1 MTDAQILVVEEEM
14 RRRYEFIVNT
24 SQEFMTLVGRDHTY
38 EAVNESYCR
47 AHNKTRAEIVGRAV
61 AEVWGEERY
70 DAQIK
75 EYLDECLAGNEV
87 HYQGWFEFAALGL
100 RYFDVAYYPYYGDD
114 EGTVS
119 HAVVIS
125 RDITERER
133 VEEQLRLQKEYLAAL
148 HETTLGLIS
157 RFDLSDL
164 LETLVMRAGQ
174 LAGTSHGFI
183 YLVEP
188 FGVYTEPSR
197 GAQDRPFDPSAG
209 LRASSAQDR
218 SFDPAQ
224 DRPWE
229 AEIECKAGVGFF
241 SQLSGFRLKPG
252 EGLAGKVWQT
262 GQMLVIDD
270 YDAWPGR
277 LPSAA
282 YNVIRAA
289 VGLPLKFGSQVVGA
303 IGIAYGAESGRTFGN
318 EELELLN
325 RFAELA
331 SVALDNARLFEAA
344 QANQARLANL
354 YEASQLLASA
364 STLESVMQAT
374 LVMAPYI
381 GAQHGD
387 LILLDMGGQPL
398 LYSTVPGRM
407 QFTPEQAQAFARQVI
422 TSRVER
428 WVLEHRQSVL
438 ILDTA
443 EDPRWPALPGHT
455 VQEPVRSAISV
466 PLFDRHGE
474 MMGTLTYTHMQP
486 RVFGPE
492 ERRLAEALAD
502 QVAIVL
508 ENVRLYEI
516 AQRRAEE
523 AETLRHAG
531 AVVAAALQK
540 DKAIEHILRELARVV
555 PYDSASVQ
563 LLREGYLEIVGRRGW
578 PDPESVQVL
587 SFPVPGDN
595 PNSVVIQQRRP
606 YILADAPEAYAVFR
620 EDPRSHVRSW
630 LGVPLIVRERVV
642 GMLAVDS
649 MQPDYF
655 TPNHARLV
663 AAFADQVAIAIENTR
678 LYQEAQ
684 REKQYFESL
693 VLNSPV
699 AIVVTD
705 LDYNVI
711 SWNPAAEELFGYT
724 QAETVGRRVDDFIST
739 TEAIRA
745 EAVAYSQHAVAGD
758 IVRAI
763 TRRSRRDGTL
773 VDVELF
779 AVPVIVDG
787 ERVGA
792 LAIYHDITDLQ
803 RARQEAEAANQAKS
817 AFLATMSHE
826 IRTPMNA
833 VIGMTSLLLDTD
845 LTAEQH
851 EFAETIRISGDALLT
866 IINDI
871 LDFSKIE
878 AGRMELENQPFNLR
892 DCLEGALDLLAPKAA
907 EKVLNLAYYFVDEQ
921 TPAAIIG
928 DVTRLR
934 QILVNLLGNAV
945 KFTER
950 GEVVLSV
957 SARRIGED
965 GVGGEDRETLSPPRY
980 ELHFAVR
987 DTGIGIPPDRMDRL
1001 FRSFSQVDASMARR
1015 YGGTGLGLAISKRLS
1030 ELMGGTMW
1038 VESEV
1043 GKGSTFHF
1051 TIQAEATPAP
1061 VRAYLQG
1068 LQPDLSGKRLLI
1080 VDDNATN
1087 RLILTLQ
1094 AQSWGMLPR
1103 STASPAE
1110 ALEWIRQGDPSTDPS
1125 LRSGLRLRTGPSTL
1139 RQGSGQAPLRTGPSN
1154 PRQARDDAGSGQA
1167 LRPFGRAQGKLR
1179 SGQAPFDVVIL
1190 DMQMPEMDGL
1200 TLAAEIRRERDSGVL
1215 PLVMLTSL
1223 GQREADVEGVEFAA
1237 FLTKPIK
1244 ASQLY
1249 NVLVGIF
1256 AEEARPVYWQ
1266 DVAAKPQFD
1275 LEMGKRLPLRILL
1288 AEDNAVNQ
1296 KLALR
1301 LLERLGYRA
1310 DVAGNGLEVLEAL
1323 WRQTYDVVLMDVQMP
1338 EMDGLEATR
1347 AICREWPPWHRP
1359 CIIAMTANVMK
1370 EDREEC
1376 LAAGMDDYMGKPIQ
1390 VGELVEALSKCQPLG
1405 EPAELP
1411 SDSAPTTE
1419 PTPTDVRPFDGAHV
1433 RLPDDILDPAAI
1445 ENLQELAVG
1454 DAAFLAELMDTFLA
1468 DAPQL
1473 LADMRQAVE
1482 RGDAARLRLAAHSL
1496 KSNSAD
1502 FGAMTLSNLCR
1513 ELEGLGRAG
1522 KLDGAAE
1529 KVTQAEAEYERV
1541 KAVLEAARSG
1551 YARPS

>member
-1 MTDAQILVVEEEM
+1 MRKGAKTMTNAQVLVVEEEEM

-24 SQEFMTLVGRDHTY
+24 SQEFMTLVGKDYTY

-47 AHNKTRAEIVGRAV
+47 AHDKTFAEIVGRTV

-70 DAQIK
+70 CAQIK
-75 EYLDECLAGNEV
+75 ECLDKCLAGNEV
-87 HYQGWFEFAALGL
+87 HYQDWFEFAALGL
-100 RYFDVAYYPYYGDD
+100 RYFDVAYYPYYSD

-119 HAVVIS
+119 HAVVVS
-125 RDITERER
+125 RDITERKK
-133 VEEQLRLQKEYLAAL
+133 VEEQLRRQKEYLTAL

-157 RFDLSDL
+157 RFDLNDL
-164 LETLVMRAGQ
+164 LETLIMQARQ
-174 LAGTSHGFI
+174 LAETPHGFI

-188 FGVYTEPSR
+188 FGSAPLDSAR
-197 GAQDRPFDPSAG
+197 DRQDRPG
-209 LRASSAQDR
+209 
-218 SFDPAQ
+218 
-224 DRPWE
+224 E
-229 AEIECKAGVGFF
+229 AEIECKVGMGFF
-241 SQLSGFRLKPG
+241 SQSVGFRLRPG

-262 GQMLVIDD
+262 GQPLVIDD

-277 LPSAA
+277 LPGSA
-282 YNVIRAA
+282 YNVIRAV
-289 VGLPLKFGSQVVGA
+289 VGLPLKSGSQVVGA
-303 IGIAYGAESGRTFGN
+303 IGLAYGAESGRTFGN
-318 EELELLN
+318 EEVELSS

-331 SVALDNARLFEAA
+331 SIALDNARLFEAA

-354 YEASQLLASA
+354 YEASQLLANA
-364 STLESVMQAT
+364 HTIESVVQAI
-374 LVMAPYI
+374 LVMASYI
-381 GAQHGD
+381 GAQYGD
-387 LILLDMGGQPL
+387 LILLDMGGQPV

-407 QFTPEQAQAFARQVI
+407 QLTPEQAQALVRQAI
-422 TSRVER
+422 TSRVEG
-428 WVLEHRQSVL
+428 WVLEHRQSAL

-443 EDPRWPALPGHT
+443 EDPRWPATPGHEI
-455 VQEPVRSAISV
+455 QEPVRSAVSV

-474 MMGTLTYTHMQP
+474 MMGTLTYMHRQP
-486 RVFGPE
+486 RAFGPE
-492 ERRLAEALAD
+492 ERRLAEVLAD
-502 QVAIVL
+502 QVAVAL
-508 ENVRLYEI
+508 ENARLYEI

-523 AETLRHAG
+523 AETLRQAG
-531 AVVAAALQK
+531 AVVAATLRQ

-563 LLREGYLEIVGRRGW
+563 LLRESYLEIVGRRGW
-578 PDPESVQVL
+578 SDPGAVQGL
-587 SFPVPGDN
+587 RFAVPGDN

-606 YILADAPEAYAVFR
+606 YILADAPGAYGIFR
-620 EDPRSHVRSW
+620 EDPHSHVRSW
-630 LGVPLIVRERVV
+630 LGVPLIVRDRVI

-649 MQPDYF
+649 MEPDYF

-663 AAFADQVAIAIENTR
+663 AAFADQVAIAIENAR

-684 REKQYFESL
+684 REKQY
-693 VLNSPV
+693 
-699 AIVVTD
+699 
-705 LDYNVI
+705 
-711 SWNPAAEELFGYT
+711 
-724 QAETVGRRVDDFIST
+724 
-739 TEAIRA
+739 
-745 EAVAYSQHAVAGD
+745 
-758 IVRAI
+758 
-763 TRRSRRDGTL
+763 
-773 VDVELF
+773 
-779 AVPVIVDG
+779 
-787 ERVGA
+787 
-792 LAIYHDITDLQ
+792 
-803 RARQEAEAANQAKS
+803 AEAANQAKS

-833 VIGMTSLLLDTD
+833 VIGMTSLLLDTE
-845 LTAEQH
+845 LTAEQQ
-851 EFAETIRISGDALLT
+851 EFAGTIRISGDALLT

-878 AGRMELENQPFNLR
+878 AGKMELENQPFNLR

-907 EKVLNLAYYFVDEQ
+907 ERDLNLAYYFVDEQ

-965 GVGGEDRETLSPPRY
+965 GETSASPCY
-980 ELHFAVR
+980 ELHFAIR

-1001 FRSFSQVDASMARR
+1001 FQSFSQVDASTTRR
-1015 YGGTGLGLAISKRLS
+1015 YGGTGLGLAISRRLS

-1038 VESEV
+1038 VESRV

-1051 TIQAEATPAP
+1051 TIQAEAALAP

-1068 LQPDLSGKRLLI
+1068 PQPDLSGKRLLI

-1094 AQSWGMLPR
+1094 AQSWGMFPR
-1103 STASPAE
+1103 STASPVE
-1110 ALEWIRQGDPSTDPS
+1110 ALEWIRQGD
-1125 LRSGLRLRTGPSTL
+1125 
-1139 RQGSGQAPLRTGPSN
+1139 A
-1154 PRQARDDAGSGQA
+1154 
-1167 LRPFGRAQGKLR
+1167 
-1179 SGQAPFDVVIL
+1179 FDVAVL

-1200 TLAAEIRRERDSGVL
+1200 MLAAEIRRERDAGVL
-1215 PLVMLTSL
+1215 PLVMLVSL
-1223 GQREADVEGVEFAA
+1223 GQREADVEGIAFAA

-1256 AEEARPVYWQ
+1256 AEEAQPVYRQ
-1266 DVAAKPQFD
+1266 EVAAKPQFD
-1275 LEMGKRLPLRILL
+1275 PQMGKRLPLRILL

-1301 LLERLGYRA
+1301 LLGRLGYRA
-1310 DVAGNGLEVLEAL
+1310 DVAANGLEVLEAL

-1347 AICREWPPWHRP
+1347 AICWEWPPEHRP
-1359 CIIAMTANVMK
+1359 HIIAMTANVMK

-1376 LAAGMDDYMGKPIQ
+1376 LAAGMDDYISKPIQ
-1390 VGELVEALSKCQPLG
+1390 VGELVEALSRCQPLG
-1405 EPAELP
+1405 ESAEPP
-1411 SDSAPTTE
+1411 SDSALTTE
-1419 PTPTDVRPFDGAHV
+1419 PTPTDGPPFDGAHGK
-1433 RLPDDILDPAAI
+1433 LPDDILDPAAM
-1445 ENLQELAVG
+1445 ENLQELAGG

-1473 LADMRQAVE
+1473 LTDMRQAME
-1482 RGDAARLRLAAHSL
+1482 RRDAAGLRLAAHSL

-1513 ELEGLGRAG
+1513 ELEGMGKAG
-1522 KLDGAAE
+1522 TLDGAAE
-1529 KVTQAEAEYERV
+1529 KVTQAEAEYEQV
-1541 KAVLEAARSG
+1541 KAALEVIRG
-1551 YARPS
+1551 DRKL